1 MQEQSIPSTS
11 EPAATIRDISAHIV
25 AFREFL
31 NASWSCFGA
40 LRTQS
45 IWEDTHTLLRKFLQA
60 NWSVLVESQ
69 LLVDG
74 GRLAPYYTFLHQT
87 LRESVPVEDR
97 PTHYVKCEMPGSR
110 YDLIDRQVALLGLVS
125 RLDTGSGVYPPFDHV
140 EMYAV
145 GTSKVLLAPFNMVR
159 FRLAEV
165 C

>member
-11 EPAATIRDISAHIV
+11 EPTATIRDISEHIA

-69 LLVDG
+69 LLQEG
-74 GRLAPYYTFLHQT
+74 GRLTPYYTFLHQT
-87 LRESVPVEDR
+87 LRESVPAEER